1 MDTMCVLL
9 LCFVF
14 FFKQKTAYEMRISD
28 WSSDVC
34 SSDLGEGEGAYE
46 RIELPQS
53 GTLWTF
59 TIQRIPPKNPPYVGV
74 TNPDDY
80 EPYGVGYVSLGD
92 EIMIEGRLV
101 ADPES
106 LRIGMPM
113 DCIAISLSKADGG
126 EMMTYAFAS
135 SEQDNNS

>member
-1 MDTMCVLL
+1 MRDEV
-9 LCFVF
+9 FVVDQTG
-14 FFKQKTAYEMRISD
+14 KARI
-28 WSSDVC
+28 VAGKNRTNGQIVFPYPT
-34 SSDLGEGEGAYE
+34 GEGEGAYE

-53 GTLWTF
+53 GTLWTY
-59 TIQRIPPKNPPYVGV
+59 TIQRIPPKKPYVGV

-80 EPYGVGYVSLGD
+80 EPYGVGYVRLGD

-113 DCIAISLSKADGG
+113 DCVAISLAKADGG
-126 EMMTYAFAS
+126 EMTTYAFAS
-135 SEQDNNS
+135 SEQGKNS

>member
-1 MDTMCVLL
+1 MRDEV
-9 LCFVF
+9 FVVDQAG
-14 FFKQKTAYEMRISD
+14 KARIVAGKNRTNGQIVFPYPD
-28 WSSDVC
+28 
-34 SSDLGEGEGAYE
+34 GEGEGAYE

-74 TNPDDY
+74 ANPDDY
-80 EPYGVGYVSLGD
+80 EPYGVGYVRLGD

-113 DCIAISLSKADGG
+113 DCVAISLAKADGG

-135 SEQDNNS
+135 SEQGNNS

>member
-1 MDTMCVLL
+1 MREEV
-9 LCFVF
+9 FVVDQAG
-14 FFKQKTAYEMRISD
+14 KARIVAGKNRTNGQIVFPYPD
-28 WSSDVC
+28 
-34 SSDLGEGEGAYE
+34 GEGEGAYE

>member
-1 MDTMCVLL
+1 MRDEV
-9 LCFVF
+9 FVVDQAG
-14 FFKQKTAYEMRISD
+14 KARIVAGKNRTNGQIVFPYPD
-28 WSSDVC
+28 
-34 SSDLGEGEGAYE
+34 GEGEGAYE

-106 LRIGMPM
+106 RSEEHTSELQSLMRISYSVF
-113 DCIAISLSKADGG
+113 CLK
-126 EMMTYAFAS
+126 TTK
-135 SEQDNNS
+135 